1 MPGAIRAP
9 GVQSFRELEAQ
20 TCEGIEQAFAVSAQQ
35 ESAPHQTLTTL
46 TGSCHPR
53 RISDQHDA
61 KQDAGVTC
69 WTD

>member
-53 RISDQHDA
+53 RM
-61 KQDAGVTC
+61 
-69 WTD
+69 